1 MKAKDF
7 AEEARRMAKPN
18 MIQIARM
25 WIEGSASVE
34 EWEQESIRVHE
45 NQLRLCEEYDA
56 REKASA
62 EQADQNGALA
72 RTTVIF

>member
-1 MKAKDF
+1 MNAKEF

-25 WIEGSASVE
+25 WMEGPASEE

-45 NQLRLCEEYDA
+45 AQRRLN
-56 REKASA
+56 
-62 EQADQNGALA
+62 EQYYAKEGAGPEQSVALA
-72 RTTVIF
+72 RS